1 VPPGTSPEN
10 CPIDAFLVAS
20 RAQEGAVISYHS
32 ALEVHGLAYST
43 FEVFQ
48 YVGAKPGTPWTW
60 RSLRF
65 RPVTTPLA
73 LTRRQQPRWGVV
85 EVDRQVLNLSVTD
98 LERTFVDVLDRPD
111 LGGGW
116 EEIWRSLESLRFLD
130 LERVLAYVRLLE
142 NASTAARV
150 GFYLEQHQEA
160 FRVKDSD
167 LLALEGLRPKQVN
180 YLVRSAGGR
189 LAKRWNLIVPQAVWH
204 WSWEE
209 S

>member
-1 VPPGTSPEN
+1 
-10 CPIDAFLVAS
+10 
-20 RAQEGAVISYHS
+20 VISYHS

-48 YVGAKPGTPWTW
+48 YVGLKPGTPWTW

-73 LTRRQQPRWGVV
+73 LVRREQPRWGVV
-85 EVDRQVLNLSVTD
+85 EVDRQGLNLDVTD

-160 FRVKDSD
+160 LRVKDSD
-167 LLALEGLRPKQVN
+167 LLALEGLRPKQVQ
-180 YLVRSAGGR
+180 YLDRRMGGR
-189 LAKRWNLIVPQAVWH
+189 FAKRWNLIVPEAVWQR
-204 WSWEE
+204 SWEE